1 MTVTNKIVSIT
12 TAMATSLVA
21 QNAEAK
27 ILPPPRPMPMPSI
40 VIVGQ
45 QTNEAPIKIE
55 NTEKVI
61 ENNGFFSRVRTT
73 FTFTNPNGR
82 VMTGELEFPIPDEA
96 FVCGYSLEINGEMV
110 PGVVCEKEK
119 ARVAFENEMRK
130 GVDPGIVEQ
139 VKGNIWRTRIFPL
152 NPNTPRKA
160 EVDYIVQNET
170 ITIKELIERNGDDFF
185 KAVITD
191 DEAKQISIAEKISLF
206 TKGTILWDAS
216 LSAKEKAKAWHEK
229 LASLPEKGEWK
240 LIVFRHVRETEQI
253 FTDKADLLKALE
265 AIVYDGGTSLNAALS
280 GIDEDALLFSDEIS
294 TMDLQ
299 IVKYENLENLI
310 IASRD
315 DKPKRKIE
323 VSKIDAVKVDPPPQ
337 ESTLLASVWASRRM
351 QDLAS
356 QADSRKDEFL
366 SLGRKY
372 GVAGP
377 GLSLIVLENLRQW
390 LDNKIEPPESLSI
403 HKEWVETRAAEDDL
417 IAEKKLKADHEQRLL
432 TYWEERVKWWND
444 PKPKKQTP
452 KSGLFDTVGSRDQI
466 NQNDV
471 MPDPVSAPVE
481 RTMFSINEEVLFE
494 NNAVDFSITGAR
506 RYARAVK
513 SASSTVKPPEPTASV
528 TLKAW
533 DPKTPYIDAL
543 KAAPKGEAYNV
554 YLKEREK
561 YSASP
566 AFYLD
571 CAGWFFKAGETK
583 LAERIIT
590 NLSEF
595 KLEDAAL
602 WRTMGWRLREAGSY
616 KLTIDVFSKVFNM
629 RNEEGISYRDLA
641 IVNAEYGKKLYSE
654 GNYKLAK
661 DTLEEALVLFRDAA
675 FKVHTRR
682 SMRRGNDFQV
692 AIIALE
698 ELNGLISWI
707 EAQKWT
713 DGMKPVIPELDE
725 VYRRDLPVKI
735 RIVMSWDADQTDID
749 LHVLEPNGEE
759 AYYGHRRTSEGG
771 FVSEDVTTGYGP
783 EEYLRKDAES
793 GIYKVLSN
801 YFASHQTALT
811 GATTVTATVYT
822 DWGKANEKMQI
833 MSLRLDKPKDK
844 YFIGEIKIAEQ
855 AQ

>member
-1 MTVTNKIVSIT
+1 MTAIT
-12 TAMATSLVA
+12 ASALA
-21 QNAEAK
+21 QDALAK
-27 ILPPPRPMPMPSI
+27 TLPPPRPMPVV

-55 NTEKVI
+55 KSEKVI

-82 VMTGELEFPIPDEA
+82 VMAGEFEFPIPDEA

-110 PGVVCEKEK
+110 PGVICEKEK
-119 ARVAFENEMRK
+119 ARVAFENETRK

-152 NPNTPRKA
+152 NPNTPRRA
-160 EVDYIVQNET
+160 EVDYIVENNE
-170 ITIKELIERNGDDFF
+170 ITAASLVELDGDDYFT
-185 KAVITD
+185 AVLEKDIRRKSSTIAQRITNFND
-191 DEAKQISIAEKISLF
+191 GI
-206 TKGTILWDAS
+206 ILWDAS
-216 LSAKEKAKAWHEK
+216 LSAKPFAAVWRKK
-229 LASLPEKGEWK
+229 LEALPETGKWR
-240 LIVFRHVRETEQI
+240 LIIFRHEREPEQL
-253 FTDKADLLKALE
+253 FNSKADLLKA
-265 AIVYDGGTSLNAALS
+265 IDSVIYDGGTSLNAAVS
-280 GIDEDALLFSDEIS
+280 GVDKRALLFSDEIA

-299 IVKYENLENLI
+299 TADYENFGNI
-310 IASRD
+310 TVASRD
-315 DKPKRKIE
+315 ERPLRDVYITKTGG
-323 VSKIDAVKVDPPPQ
+323 VKSDPPPK
-337 ESTLLASVWASRRM
+337 EGTLLATVWAYRRM

-356 QADSRKDEFL
+356 QADFRKDEFL
-366 SLGRKY
+366 ALGRKY

-377 GLSLIVLENLRQW
+377 GLSMIVLENLQQW

-403 HKEWVETRAAEDDL
+403 HKEWVKARAAEDDA
-417 IAEKKLKADHEQRLL
+417 IAAKKLQADHEQRLL

-444 PKPKKQTP
+444 PKPEKQTP
-452 KSGLFDTVGSRDQI
+452 KSGLFETVRNAVGLRRNNAAS
-466 NQNDV
+466 
-471 MPDPVSAPVE
+471 VSAPAMYDAAMDMSEDMEEYEVHVE
-481 RTMFSINEEVLFE
+481 SMH
-494 NNAVDFSITGAR
+494 R
-506 RYARAVK
+506 RPASAAALPAMAKAK
-513 SASSTVKPPEPTASV
+513 SVNGNDAANIAPAATV

-533 DPKTPYIDAL
+533 DPKAPYIDAL
-543 KAAPKGEAYNV
+543 KAAPKGEAYSV

-590 NLSEF
+590 NLAEF
-595 KLEDAAL
+595 KLENAAL

-616 KLTIDVFSKVFNM
+616 KLATDVFCRVFNM
-629 RNEEGISYRDLA
+629 RNEEGQSYRDVAL
-641 IVNAEYGKKLYSE
+641 VMAEYGKKLYAE
-654 GNYKLAK
+654 GKYDLAK
-661 DTLEEALVLFRDAA
+661 HNLEEALNSFRDAA

-682 SMRRGNDFQV
+682 SARRGNDFQV

-707 EAQKWT
+707 EAQKWPE
-713 DGMKPVIPELDE
+713 GMKPAIPGIDAA
-725 VYRRDLPVKI
+725 YRRDLPVRI
-735 RIVMSWDADQTDID
+735 RIVMSWDADETDID

-759 AYYGHRRTSEGG
+759 AYFGHRRTSEGG

-793 GIYKVLSN
+793 GVYKVLSN
-801 YFASHQTALT
+801 YFASHQTSLT
-811 GATTVTATVYT
+811 GAATVTITVYT
-822 DWGKANEKMQI
+822 DWGKINEKMQI
-833 MSLRLDKPKDK
+833 MSLRLDKPKDRHL
-844 YFIGEIKIAEQ
+844 IGEIKIAEQ